1 MLTCRGDIKYSLCLI
16 LYNKGEFNM
25 NEIENYMTP
34 SEAAYKWGVKRDTLK
49 NKYSPSMLNEKQQEE
64 LQQMID
70 EGLVKFFLP
79 PNGVRKE
86 WIITRKAMFRWF
98 GEPKA

>member
-1 MLTCRGDIKYSLCLI
+1 MK
-16 LYNKGEFNM
+16 
-25 NEIENYMTP
+25 EIENYMTP

-79 PNGVRKE
+79 PTGTRKE
-86 WIITRKAMFRWF
+86 WIISRKAMFKWF
-98 GEPKA
+98 GEPKTKIE